1 MSRYDEIK
9 YHSQQKQN
17 CIKFAKTNKRI
28 GVLSSCIGVA
38 STILACTCTFNDG
51 TDWGINDSTFYTI
64 GAGGILMG
72 IMFLRMS
79 ADALKSAKNHQKQI
93 HKIQKQR

>member
-51 TDWGINDSTFYTI
+51 TDLGDKRQH
-64 GAGGILMG
+64 ILHRWRRRYFNG
-72 IMFLRMS
+72 HYVFAHVGRCT
-79 ADALKSAKNHQKQI
+79 
-93 HKIQKQR
+93 